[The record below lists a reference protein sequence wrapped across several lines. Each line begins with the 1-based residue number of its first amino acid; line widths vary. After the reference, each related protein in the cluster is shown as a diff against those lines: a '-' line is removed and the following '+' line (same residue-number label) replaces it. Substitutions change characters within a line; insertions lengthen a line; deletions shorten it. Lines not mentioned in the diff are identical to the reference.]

1 MKTIQ
6 LASSLLVLGLTM
18 GVPNVAIAH
27 VGHGDEFQ
35 AEGGI
40 NRVAVN
46 AENDPLLGI
55 VVEPIASA
63 PDGSGG
69 VYIPA
74 AALVDGG
81 DKQLVFVQYG
91 EFYEPVP
98 VKTGATQGELMEIT
112 EGLSVG
118 EKLVTQGSLSLYAE
132 SRKTPTA
139 ETQTKEPVVAEAPEN
154 TVPAETTSMAPNET
168 QASPLVAAESGL
180 PVLPIALGGLGVIGA
195 GILGLRA
202 FNLSRKGKN
211 IFGK

>member
-1 MKTIQ
+1 M
-6 LASSLLVLGLTM
+6 
-18 GVPNVAIAH
+18 
-27 VGHGDEFQ
+27 
-35 AEGGI
+35 
-40 NRVAVN
+40 
-46 AENDPLLGI
+46 
-55 VVEPIASA
+55 
-63 PDGSGG
+63 
-69 VYIPA
+69 
-74 AALVDGG
+74 GG

-98 VKTGATQGELMEIT
+98 VKTGATQGELIEIT

-139 ETQTKEPVVAEAPEN
+139 ETETKEPVVAEAAEN
-154 TVPAETTSMAPNET
+154 TAPAETTSMAPNET
-168 QASPLVAAESGL
+168 QASPPVAAEPGL

-211 IFGK
+211 FFGK